1 MAKAGRTKILPRVT
15 MPCNIN
21 LIWLILQF
29 KLTVTWCRHFYGYL
43 HILQNAT
50 FWTPFIV
57 SWNGIILENI
67 WKLNAINSSLSIIE
81 YLGILCSDLM
91 FKTISSYWATF
102 QFLGCDWPLMT
113 GSSSWWFVALLQL
126 FINVLMGTR
135 DLRYREIS
143 LSYSLMGSMKTE
155 YFNNLCI

>member
-1 MAKAGRTKILPRVT
+1 MSFISTLDISDVVKNNTEGFFGTL
-15 MPCNIN
+15 
-21 LIWLILQF
+21 
-29 KLTVTWCRHFYGYL
+29 
-43 HILQNAT
+43 
-50 FWTPFIV
+50 FIV
-57 SWNGIILENI
+57 IWNGIILENI

-143 LSYSLMGSMKTE
+143 LSYSLMGFMKAE
-155 YFNNLCI
+155 YFYTMYIIKNKFYFYTNLYIFIGNSLSYNKKLYFN